1 MNKKVLVVATSNQ
14 GKIREIKE
22 LLKDLPI
29 EVKTLKDFPPISP
42 PEEKGETFFENALEK
57 AKYYAKHTGE
67 VCLADDSGLV
77 VDALG
82 GEPGVYSSRY
92 AGPDA
97 DDEKN
102 NQKLLEKMKN
112 VPFEERD
119 ARFVCVIVVCAP
131 DGKFIKSEGVW
142 EGKIAFEPRGSHGFG
157 YDPLFLVKE
166 YNFEKTAAELE
177 PKEKNRL
184 SHRAKA
190 LKAIKEL
197 IPKFLEI
204 NE

>member
-1 MNKKVLVVATSNQ
+1 MDKKVLVVATSNQ

-29 EVKTLKDFPPISP
+29 EVKTLKDFPPLPP
-42 PEEKGETFFENALEK
+42 PEEKGKTFFENAFEK
-57 AKYYAKHTGE
+57 AMYYAKHIGE

-82 GEPGVYSSRY
+82 GEPGVYSARY

-102 NQKLLEKMKN
+102 NQKLLEKMKDI
-112 VPFEERD
+112 PFEKRD

-131 DGKFIKSEGVW
+131 DGRYIKSEGIW
-142 EGKIAFEPRGSHGFG
+142 EGKIAFEPRGTHGFG

-166 YNFEKTAAELE
+166 YNYEKTSAELE
-177 PKEKNRL
+177 PEEKNRL
-184 SHRAKA
+184 SHRGKA
-190 LKAIKEL
+190 LKAIKKL
-197 IPKFLEI
+197 IPEFLGI
-204 NE
+204 NV